1 MKRLYLLGI
10 SLLAVSACAPP
21 APPPPAPPAPV
32 AQPAGT
38 APGSATNTTAAF
50 DGNYSRPVVTA
61 KNPAGCPDLSLPPYL
76 AIQNGRGALQG
87 YNLTFQGYVN
97 PQGALT
103 MTDGFGRVFQGQ
115 IDPQFT
121 LRGRVTG
128 QNCAYD
134 MTWSRA

>member
-1 MKRLYLLGI
+1 MKHLYLLGF
-10 SLLAVSACAPP
+10 SLLAVSACAPQ
-21 APPPPAPPAPV
+21 APPPSVSQPGGAPV
-32 AQPAGT
+32 
-38 APGSATNTTAAF
+38 GSPTNTTAAF
-50 DGNYSRPVVTA
+50 DGNYGRPIVTA

-134 MTWSRA
+134 MTWNRA